1 MKHQEQFEEALRAPQ
16 PMLQLRNAVC
26 RLLAQGQER
35 EAIVKEL
42 ERFRD
47 NLRDKGREQEEDLV
61 LEVLDY
67 VTGWS
72 SPHMNL

>member
-1 MKHQEQFEEALRAPQ
+1 
-16 PMLQLRNAVC
+16 MLQLRNAVC